1 MSTIGPIYGREFAGT
16 FGRAARLVA
25 SASLSV
31 LEAGAHWRSAPNSGH
46 SQRPSSVCRPIDA
59 CAPISQI
66 KCFGTV
72 ISALQQQPSLQ
83 QMSRPCASRRA
94 GNELRHRGAPGMTGP
109 FSIRCDRGAYY
120 FLTFDTATNRMISET
135 IGGSTYRGRIKTV
148 SENEIQFVLLL
159 GGQTPPDLYF
169 MRKEGRV
176 DVRKDSEWSVALE
189 HRLPRPHEISSGRGI
204 VGTEI

>member
-109 FSIRCDRGAYY
+109 FSNSVRPRG
-120 FLTFDTATNRMISET
+120 
-135 IGGSTYRGRIKTV
+135 
-148 SENEIQFVLLL
+148 LLF
-159 GGQTPPDLYF
+159 PDLRHSHQSNDIGNNR
-169 MRKEGRV
+169 RKHLSRADKNCLRKRDSIRLASRRPDTSRPLLHAQRRSRRRSEGLRV
-176 DVRKDSEWSVALE
+176 VRRVRTPLAAPTRDILGSWD
-189 HRLPRPHEISSGRGI
+189 RWN
-204 VGTEI
+204 